1 MRFSQFKVTLK
12 EALSTNISADH
23 LEGMKDLIA
32 RRIKQLPDDDATAKA
47 LKEIE
52 DLLQHFGKGGR
63 IGAIGTAVDSIKD
76 DAVTDAKKVLARLI
90 LSIAEEVQ
98 ATPEQREQFFTLWRD
113 NELVNTA
120 SLLSYK
126 QVNFADVFTGYSENK
141 LISEFVDEVMSISEL
156 GMGRGE
162 FGLNVLSKSITVSK
176 APKKDKEDKEEGD
189 KEEGGK
195 KGDLQVTVDGKTYQ
209 VELKTE
215 AGGAARFGDQ
225 EVRPAEGY
233 EAAAIALNNYVKKHK
248 LYKNLGSTLSG
259 SGMNLNQAITFHQ
272 ILPTKDRPV
281 FLGLVR
287 KCLNLIFGNVRGGRP
302 VQLQRLKRN
311 VNEIMSHIEVGN
323 NGEAL
328 QAYSQA
334 TFNFY
339 MSRKHD
345 DGVLYTNLNTKTF
358 VYYDDA
364 AQLLDQGLRFH
375 AKSTYISATK
385 DPVRAVYPQIS
396 VTPTTYGGQAAQKEL
411 KSISKGKAPLLAP
424 DFTQRLVN
432 WATTLANRR
441 GVTNKRVIH
450 GMGLNAMKMIQQR
463 KTSEE
468 IIAELEKLYP
478 QLAPKFVPPAAPAQ
492 PPQKPAQA
500 APTTAQPAPP
510 ATMQQPKVP
519 V

>member
-1 MRFSQFKVTLK
+1 MRFSQFKVNLK

-52 DLLQHFGKGGR
+52 ELLQHFGKGGR
-63 IGAIGTAVDSIKD
+63 IGAISTAVDEIKD

-98 ATPEQREQFFTLWRD
+98 ATPEEREQFFSLWRD
-113 NELVNTA
+113 NQLVNTA

-126 QVNFADVFTGYSENK
+126 QVTFNDVFAGYSKNK

-162 FGLNVLSKSITVSK
+162 FGLNVLSKSISVSK
-176 APKKDKEDKEEGD
+176 SSKKEKSEGNEDSKEEGS
-189 KEEGGK
+189 K
-195 KGDLQVTVDGKTYQ
+195 KGDLQITIDGKTYQ

-248 LYKNLGSTLSG
+248 LYKQLGSQLSG
-259 SGMNLNQAITFHQ
+259 SGMNLNQAIAFHQ
-272 ILPTKDRPV
+272 ILPPADKRK
-281 FLGLVR
+281 FLGLAR
-287 KCLNLIFGNVRGGRP
+287 NCLNLIFGNIKGGRKGH
-302 VQLQRLKRN
+302 LMRLKRN
-311 VNEIMSHIEVGN
+311 VNEIMSAIEVGD
-323 NGEAL
+323 NGAAL

-396 VTPTTYGGQAAQKEL
+396 VQSTTFGGEAARKEL
-411 KSISKGKAPLLAP
+411 KSISRGKAPLQAP
-424 DFTQRLVN
+424 DFNQKLVQ
-432 WATTLANRR
+432 WAMTLANRR
-441 GVTNKRVIH
+441 GVTNQRIIS
-450 GMGLNAMKMIQQR
+450 GMATTAMKLIQQ
-463 KTSEE
+463 KMSSDD
-468 IIAELEKLYP
+468 IIAELERLYP
-478 QLAPKFVPPAAPAQ
+478 QLAPKVA
-492 PPQKPAQA
+492 K
-500 APTTAQPAPP
+500 PAPP
-510 ATMQQPKVP
+510 APAPTPTPAPVAQRPAPSVPGTMMQPAP
-519 V
+519 GI